1 MRYAFP
7 PEVDRVFLV
16 EALCAAGEH
25 FRTLAK
31 ESSDAQIHEEY
42 YLKRARC
49 LGLAVD
55 LEVDLDAD
63 R

>member
-7 PEVDRVFLV
+7 PGVDRAFLV

-25 FRTLAK
+25 FRTLAQQ
-31 ESSDAQIHEEY
+31 SDDAQLHEDY

-49 LGLAVD
+49 LSLVVD
-55 LEVDLDAD
+55 LEVEHAD
-63 R
+63 K

>member
-1 MRYAFP
+1 MRYVFP

-25 FRTLAK
+25 FRALAK

-49 LGLAVD
+49 LRLAVD

-63 R
+63 K